1 MISRAGSSFAAFP
14 SFDVSAVSAL
24 APGETGSVAPAS
36 PILPCRG
43 CELSNRE
50 LQPGVAYQ
58 YASSRRS
65 ASASRPRDRRIA
77 RRGTLGDFTRVGTP
91 RAVRY
96 RARDAGTAVRTGF
109 AGHSEHL
116 PRRVHWSFTPGKQLI
131 GTDQSQPSQA
141 RIDLLRA
148 AKATTTFFSIQPPR
162 HTTDAQ
168 RSGETQHARVGFEHT
183 RRTQRRRVESTFH
196 EPTEVAREARLPQ
209 LEGEESGHRATR
221 ARVSEEPCSP

>member
-43 CELSNRE
+43 CGLSKGE

-58 YASSRRS
+58 NSSSRRR

-116 PRRVHWSFTPGKQLI
+116 PRRVHWSYPGKQLI
-131 GTDQSQPSQA
+131 GTDQSQPAQANRSASSQGHD
-141 RIDLLRA
+141 DLLLYPTAAAHNGRA
-148 AKATTTFFSIQPPR
+148 EV
-162 HTTDAQ
+162 
-168 RSGETQHARVGFEHT
+168 GETQHARVGFEHT
-183 RRTQRRRVESTFH
+183 RHAATQGRVDVSRADGGRARGEASTTRRRGKW
-196 EPTEVAREARLPQ
+196 A
-209 LEGEESGHRATR
+209 SGHVGR
-221 ARVSEEPCSP
+221 E